1 MITKMLILH
10 FRLVALMKWEMH
22 VGYSRNRPE
31 GPEACWVSSRRH
43 VLPEEAVPVSLEL
56 SLLSE
61 LFCPGSEL
69 SPRPMSVRGPPA
81 YLSVSS
87 RATLVYTS
95 RLMDDGDYTRGGV
108 ERGEC
113 ECGLRVRT
121 LRPHPLRNSV
131 CLKRDPN
138 PRERERGVRK
148 TDFCL

>member
-1 MITKMLILH
+1 MGQFPPT
-10 FRLVALMKWEMH
+10 RA
-22 VGYSRNRPE
+22 
-31 GPEACWVSSRRH
+31 ARRSCASQSGT
-43 VLPEEAVPVSLEL
+43 V
-56 SLLSE
+56 LSE

-121 LRPHPLRNSV
+121 LRPHSLRNSV

-138 PRERERGVRK
+138 PRERERSSKDRLLFIETK
-148 TDFCL
+148 Y